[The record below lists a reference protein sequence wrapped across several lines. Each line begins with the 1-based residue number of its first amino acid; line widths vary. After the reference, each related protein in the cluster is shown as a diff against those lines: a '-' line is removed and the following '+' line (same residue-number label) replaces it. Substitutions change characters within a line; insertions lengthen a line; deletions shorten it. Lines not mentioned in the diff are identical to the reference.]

1 MNTENKKKMNEL
13 HNFVHNQFPRLDFK
27 SSNNL
32 VALQNLYPFIA
43 CNWKKSINIIKK

>member
-1 MNTENKKKMNEL
+1 MITENKKMNEL

-27 SSNNL
+27 SLNNL

-43 CNWKKSINIIKK
+43 TGRNQQTL